1 MKNQKKSKIFGFCI
15 ILLLVLSSFSF
26 AETNAKKIEN
36 SSKDIS
42 IEMKANNDYSYKASD
57 VVFTV
62 TSSKTGKK
70 WDYTA
75 EEWIKIKLAAGN
87 WDVVEQSD
95 PRIKDV
101 YEDDNYLYIVFGY
114 STVTPRE
121 FFGIQ
126 ISKKDDYI
134 LSGKILIHK
143 KYLINDNMQKCE
155 VTFYKNASIGLLI
168 YSILTTV
175 LCVILAL

>member
-1 MKNQKKSKIFGFCI
+1 MKSRKNKFFLTLV
-15 ILLLVLSSFSF
+15 ILLFMSPF
-26 AETNAKKIEN
+26 AVAKDAQ
-36 SSKDIS
+36 KDIS
-42 IEMKANNDYSYKASD
+42 IEMKANNDYKYEASD

-62 TSSKTGKK
+62 TSSKSGKK
-70 WDYTA
+70 WDFTA
-75 EEWIKIKLAAGN
+75 EEWIKIRTATMN
-87 WDVVEQSD
+87 WGIVEQSD
-95 PRIKDV
+95 PQIKDV

-114 STVTPRE
+114 STMTPRE
-121 FFGIQ
+121 FLGIQ
-126 ISKKDDYI
+126 ISKKENYV

-168 YSILTTV
+168 YSILTTL